1 MKKSEYIEHVNN
13 FLKVMEILR
22 SQNNSFALARAFKK
36 PMKWYGQYTVQE
48 AVEILQAEA
57 SNKNR

>member
-13 FLKVMEILR
+13 FLKVIEILQ
-22 SQNNSFALARAFKK
+22 SQNNSFALAGAYHK
-36 PMKWYGQYTVQE
+36 PFKWYGQYTVQR

-57 SNKNR
+57 SNKNG